1 LAFIRPY
8 RDILLAAAK
17 ATVLRVERAW
27 WALLLTQTIS
37 RRADG
42 TLLSARLVSGSDR
55 RSP

>member
-37 RRADG
+37 RRADWDAVLG
-42 TLLSARLVSGSDR
+42 SAGFGSDR